1 MAHVT
6 LQRRSGAPRLIEWT
20 GERCVPWAPDPQ
32 VVYEHLHRY
41 LWAARLVQGRRVLD
55 LASGE
60 GFGAMILAE
69 SASAVVGV
77 DIDGRSVEHARLNY
91 GAPTLGFEVADA
103 RDLSRFPEHSFG
115 AVVAFEMIEHV
126 AEQERVLD
134 EIRRVL
140 EPDGLL
146 VISTPDRA
154 AYGAASP
161 EANPFHI
168 RELAREE
175 LTALLQTRFAN
186 TAIWGQRTITGSAL
200 AALEDPTGDD
210 AAPWRSFFI
219 ERVGDEWRVASGLSP
234 VYVVALASNAPLP
247 PGPADS
253 TLGDCGLQLVRAV
266 EADRAEKLGEARALR
281 EARERDARELQTEL
295 EAQRS
300 ELEAQRS
307 ELEAQRGEVARLRAR
322 TASDAHTIA
331 SLDDQ
336 LNATSRQVLRIKQSV
351 TWQLFQRVRGAVF
364 AALGGEGSRG
374 VDALQYTL
382 RRLGRRMGPT
392 APGSGAAMTRESAPA
407 RKARI
412 ELPRSEHPEAS
423 IVIPLHAH
431 AELTRAALESI
442 RDNTRHVSYEVILV
456 DDAADP
462 ATKALLQNVRG
473 ARLIVN
479 ETNIGYLRSVKRGAD
494 AARGRWLVLCNNDIE
509 VRPGWLATLLECAES
524 SSDVGIVTPKYL
536 YPDGSLAEAGGIIW
550 RDGTGVNYGRGEQPT
565 SCRYEFRRE
574 TDYGSAAAL
583 MVRADFWREV
593 GGFDER
599 FLPMYYEDTDLCFQ
613 AREVGLRVVYEP
625 RAQVVH
631 VEGATAGVDV
641 SVGHKRHQALNRP
654 KFVDKWHTRLDA
666 EHFAPG
672 RERLWAAANRCS
684 GARVLVV
691 DHRVPMWDR
700 DSGSLRM
707 KGILE
712 QLVALDCQVVLLPD
726 NGKPA
731 QPYTREL
738 QRIGVEVLYGLD
750 LTTELDVIGPS
761 LDLVILSRPDTAS
774 RWVDRVRVCAP
785 TAMVAYDTVDLHWL
799 REARQAALGA
809 QDDLGDSPIPR
820 RAATMR
826 DMELGLIRAT
836 DATLV
841 VTDNERAQVEADVPQ
856 ARVLVLPN
864 VHERREYVPPAS
876 GREGVI
882 FVGGFEHPPNIDGAM
897 SLVNHVMP
905 LVWQKLGDVSVSIVG
920 PSAPPEVEALA
931 SSLVEVKG
939 WVPDLGPLLDSKLA
953 LVAPLSYGAGLKG
966 KVTQALAAGLP
977 VVTTPIGAEGLDA
990 DDGEQL
996 MIGDSPAELA
1006 ERVVRVLRDEDLW
1019 HRLSRSGQELVA
1031 EGCSPALIAE
1041 RLGELL
1047 HLEPAQAR

>member
-1 MAHVT
+1 M
-6 LQRRSGAPRLIEWT
+6 
-20 GERCVPWAPDPQ
+20 
-32 VVYEHLHRY
+32 
-41 LWAARLVQGRRVLD
+41 LD

-60 GFGAMILAE
+60 GFGAMFLAE

-91 GAPTLGFEVADA
+91 GAPNLGFEVADA

-126 AEQERVLD
+126 ADQERVLD

-140 EPDGLL
+140 EPHGVL

-175 LTALLQTRFAN
+175 LAGLLRTRFAN
-186 TAIWGQRTITGSAL
+186 TATWGQRTITGSSL

-210 AAPWRSFFI
+210 AAQWRSFFI

-234 VYVVALASNAPLP
+234 LYVVALASNAPLP
-247 PGPADS
+247 PVPADS

-266 EADRAEKLGEARALR
+266 EADRAEKLGEARALS
-281 EARERDARELQTEL
+281 EARERDARELHTELEAQRSEL

-351 TWQLFQRVRGAVF
+351 TWQLFRRVRAAVF

-382 RRLGRRMGPT
+382 RRLGRRLGPT

-423 IVIPLHAH
+423 IVIPLYAH

-583 MVRADFWREV
+583 TVRADFWREV

-613 AREVGLRVVYEP
+613 ARERGLRVMFEP
-625 RAQVVH
+625 RAHVIH
-631 VEGATAGVDV
+631 VEGATAGVELD
-641 SVGHKRHQALNRP
+641 VGHKRHQELNRP
-654 KFVDKWHTRLDA
+654 KFVDKWRERLDA
-666 EHFAPG
+666 EHLPPDP
-672 RERLWAAANRCS
+672 ETLWAAATRHCD
-684 GARVLVV
+684 ARVLIV

-707 KGILE
+707 KGMIE
-712 QLVALDCQVVLLPD
+712 ALVELGCQVIFLPD
-726 NGKPA
+726 NSMPV

-738 QRIGVEVLYGLD
+738 QRIGAEVLYGVD
-750 LTTELDVIGPS
+750 VGVELAVIGPS
-761 LDLVILSRPDTAS
+761 LDLVILSRPQ
-774 RWVDRVRVCAP
+774 P
-785 TAMVAYDTVDLHWL
+785 TARWLDAVRQYAPSARVLYDTVDLHWL
-799 REARQAALGA
+799 REAR
-809 QDDLGDSPIPR
+809 
-820 RAATMR
+820 RAATHSGGAPGEMVLSRQAAGMR
-826 DMELGLIRAT
+826 ELELALIRAA
-836 DATLV
+836 DATIV
-841 VTDNERAQVEADVPQ
+841 VSQSERAQVEADVPD
-856 ARVLVLPN
+856 ALVHVVPN
-864 VHERREYVPPAS
+864 VHELRVQVRPPEE
-876 GREGVI
+876 REGVLFI
-882 FVGGFEHPPNIDGAM
+882 GGFEHPPNLEAAL
-897 SLVNHVMP
+897 SLVQEVMP
-905 LVWQKLGDVSVSIVG
+905 LVWRECGEVPVTIVG
-920 PSAPPEVEALA
+920 PSAPPQIEALG
-931 SSLVEVKG
+931 SSLVDIKG
-939 WVPDLGPLLDSKLA
+939 WVHDLDPLLDSASA

-977 VVTTPIGAEGLDA
+977 VVTTPVGAEGLDA
-990 DDGEQL
+990 IDGEQL
-996 MIGDSPAELA
+996 LIGETPSELA
-1006 ERVVRVLRDEDLW
+1006 ERVVRVLRDAELW
-1019 HRLSRSGQELVA
+1019 QRLSRSGQQLVA
-1031 EGCSPALIAE
+1031 ERCSPAVMAK
-1041 RLGELL
+1041 RLCELL
-1047 HLEPAQAR
+1047 REGHPTESPDEVAGSMRR